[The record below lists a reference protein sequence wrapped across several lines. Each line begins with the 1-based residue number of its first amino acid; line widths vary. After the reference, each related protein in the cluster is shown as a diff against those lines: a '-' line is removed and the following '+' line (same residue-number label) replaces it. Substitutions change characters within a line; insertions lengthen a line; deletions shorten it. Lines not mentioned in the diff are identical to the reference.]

1 MNVFE
6 RFREA
11 FRVFRGRDR
20 PLNPISN
27 QYPFELGNPGWY
39 GGVSSADRPDR
50 FSSRHNGEQS
60 IVDAI
65 LTKIALDVAGVQIH
79 HVKVDEN
86 GTYQDTIKDSLEEL
100 FTVEANIDQSYHS
113 YMVDLVRNLF
123 DEGVV
128 AEVPV
133 DMDVDEDPQTLENV
147 KVNAIY
153 ELRVGR
159 IVEWRPREIQV
170 ECYDEERGLK
180 EQVTM
185 AKRECSIIEN
195 PFYGVMNE
203 KNSVFKRLSRKLRVL
218 DAVDNNYDSD
228 KLNMIFQLPYLVRGE
243 AKKQEA
249 RNRMAELEA
258 DLRDSPHGIAFIDG
272 TEKVIQLNRPIENN
286 LQAQVE
292 WLTNLGYAQLGMT
305 PEIMNGTADEKTM
318 ANYMNRV
325 VGTVLDAI
333 CAERRRKWLT
343 KEQRDNGESIIY
355 IQDPLKLVPVTN
367 LADIFDKLGRNAI
380 ISPNESRGK
389 LGFKP
394 SKDPE
399 SNKLIN
405 RNMPIDKTPG
415 TEGEERQEEEKLPEL
430 EHSEFRRVKV
440 KARRVPVIGIT
451 REPKEHR
458 EQAAGGRSFLCE
470 VKP

>member
-20 PLNPISN
+20 PSNPIGN
-27 QYPFELGNPGWY
+27 MYPFELGNPGWM
-39 GGVSSADRPDR
+39 GGVSSYDRPDR
-50 FSSRHNGEQS
+50 FSPRYKGEQA
-60 IVDAI
+60 ITDAI

-79 HVKVDEN
+79 HAKVDEN
-86 GTYQDTIKDSLEEL
+86 GTYQDTIDDSLEEL
-100 FTVEANIDQSYHS
+100 FTVEANIDQSAHS
-113 YMVDLVRNLF
+113 YMIDLVRNLF
-123 DEGVV
+123 DEGVI

-133 DMDVDEDPQTLENV
+133 DMDVDEDSDTLEVTKINE
-147 KVNAIY
+147 IY

-159 IVEWRPREIQV
+159 IVEWRPRQIQV
-170 ECYDEERGLK
+170 ECYDEETGRK
-180 EQVTM
+180 EQITM
-185 AKRECSIIEN
+185 GKRECSIIEN

-203 KNSVFKRLSRKLRVL
+203 KNSVFQRLSRKLRVL
-218 DAVDNNYDSD
+218 DAIDENYGSD
-228 KLNMIFQLPYLVRGE
+228 KLNMIFQMPFMIRGE
-243 AKKQEA
+243 AKKAEA
-249 RNRMAELEA
+249 KARIKELE
-258 DLRDSPHGIAFIDG
+258 DQLKNSDHGISYIDG
-272 TEKVIQLNRPIENN
+272 TEKVIQLNRPLENN
-286 LQAQVE
+286 LQSQVE
-292 WLTNLGYAQLGMT
+292 WLTNLGYSQLGMT

-333 CAERRRKWLT
+333 CAERRRKWLN
-343 KEQRDNGESIIY
+343 KDQRGNGEDIIY

-394 SKDPE
+394 SQDPE

-415 TEGEERQEEEKLPEL
+415 PEGAEREAEEEIPEL
-430 EHSEFRRVKV
+430 QHSDFKRVKV
-440 KARRVPVIGIT
+440 RKKCVPEIRI
-451 REPKEHR
+451 
-458 EQAAGGRSFLCE
+458 L
-470 VKP
+470 KP

>member
-20 PLNPISN
+20 PVNPISN

-39 GGVSSADRPDR
+39 GGMASYDRPDR
-50 FSSRHNGEQS
+50 FSSRHNGEQT

-65 LTKIALDVAGVQIH
+65 LTRIALDVAGVPIH
-79 HVKVDEN
+79 HAKVDEN
-86 GTYQDTIKDSLEEL
+86 GTYQETVKGSLEDL
-100 FTVEANIDQSYHS
+100 FTIEANIDQSCHS

-123 DEGVV
+123 DEGVI

-133 DMDVDEDPQTLENV
+133 DMDVDEDPETLDTVRINE
-147 KVNAIY
+147 IY
-153 ELRVGR
+153 ELRVGK
-159 IVEWRPREIQV
+159 IVEWRPRQIQV
-170 ECYDEERGLK
+170 ECYDEMTGRK
-180 EQVTM
+180 EQITM
-185 AKRECSIIEN
+185 GKRECSIIEN

-203 KNSVFKRLSRKLRVL
+203 KNSVFQRLSRKLRVL
-218 DAVDNNYDSD
+218 DAIDDNYSSD
-228 KLNMIFQLPYLVRGE
+228 KLNMIFQMPYMIRTE
-243 AKKQEA
+243 AKKAEA
-249 RNRMAELEA
+249 KGRIQELENQLKVS
-258 DLRDSPHGIAFIDG
+258 DHGIAYIDG
-272 TEKVIQLNRPIENN
+272 TEKVIQLNRPLENN

-292 WLTNLGYAQLGMT
+292 WLTNLGYSQLGMT

-333 CAERRRKWLT
+333 CAERRRKWLA
-343 KEQRDNGESIIY
+343 KDQREDGESIIY
-355 IQDPLKLVPVTN
+355 LQDPLKLVPVTN

-380 ISPNESRGK
+380 LSPNESRGK

-394 SKDPE
+394 SQDPE

-405 RNMPIDKTPG
+405 RNMPVDKTPG
-415 TEGEERQEEEKLPEL
+415 TEGAEREAEEELPEL
-430 EHSEFRRVKV
+430 QHSDFRRIKV
-440 KARRVPVIGIT
+440 HRRSVPTIGIIN
-451 REPKEHR
+451 H
-458 EQAAGGRSFLCE
+458 
-470 VKP
+470 

>member
-11 FRVFRGRDR
+11 YRVFRGRDR
-20 PLNPISN
+20 PVNPISN

-39 GGVSSADRPDR
+39 GGMASYDRPDR
-50 FSSRHNGEQS
+50 FSPRHTGEQT

-65 LTKIALDVAGVQIH
+65 LTRIALDVADVPIH
-79 HVKVDEN
+79 HAKVDEN
-86 GTYQDTIKDSLEEL
+86 GTYQETVQDSLEEV
-100 FTVEANIDQSYHS
+100 FTVEANVDQSYHS

-123 DEGVV
+123 DEGVI

-133 DMDVDEDPQTLENV
+133 DMDVDEDPQTLEPEKINE
-147 KVNAIY
+147 IY
-153 ELRVGR
+153 ELRVGK
-159 IVEWRPREIQV
+159 IVEWRPRHIQV
-170 ECYDEERGLK
+170 ECYDEQTGRK

-185 AKRECSIIEN
+185 HKRECAIIEN

-203 KNSVFKRLSRKLRVL
+203 KNSVFQRLSRKLRVL
-218 DAVDNNYDSD
+218 DSIDQNYSSD
-228 KLNMIFQLPYLVRGE
+228 RLNMIFQLPYLVRGE
-243 AKKQEA
+243 VKKREA
-249 RNRMAELEA
+249 SDRLKELENQ
-258 DLRDSPHGIAFIDG
+258 LQNSPHGIGYIDG

-292 WLTNLGYAQLGMT
+292 WLTNLGYSQLGMT

-343 KEQRDNGESIIY
+343 KQQRENGESIIY
-355 IQDPLKLVPVTN
+355 LQDPLKLVPVTN

-380 ISPNESRGK
+380 LSPNESRGK
-389 LGFKP
+389 LGFRP

-405 RNMPIDKTPG
+405 RNMPVDKTPG
-415 TEGEERQEEEKLPEL
+415 EEGAAREAEEELPEL
-430 EHSEFRRVKV
+430 EHSQFRKV
-440 KARRVPVIGIT
+440 KAKRRAVPAISIIN
-451 REPKEHR
+451 H
-458 EQAAGGRSFLCE
+458 
-470 VKP
+470 

>member
-11 FRVFRGRDR
+11 YRVFRGRDR
-20 PLNPISN
+20 PVNQISN

-39 GGVSSADRPDR
+39 GGMASYDRPYM
-50 FSSRHNGEQS
+50 FSPKHNGEQT

-65 LTKIALDVAGVQIH
+65 LTRIALDVAGVPIH
-79 HVKVDEN
+79 HAKVDEN
-86 GTYQDTIKDSLEEL
+86 GTYQETVQDSLEEV
-100 FTVEANIDQSYHS
+100 FTVEANIDQDYHS
-113 YMVDLVRNLF
+113 YMISMVRDLF
-123 DEGVV
+123 DEGVI

-133 DMDVDEDPQTLENV
+133 DMDVDENPQTLEPEKINE
-147 KVNAIY
+147 IY
-153 ELRVGR
+153 ELRVGK
-159 IVEWRPREIQV
+159 IVEWRPRHIQV
-170 ECYDEERGLK
+170 ECYDEQTGRK

-185 AKRECSIIEN
+185 HKRECAIIEN

-203 KNSVFKRLSRKLRVL
+203 KNSVFQRLSRKLRVL
-218 DAVDNNYDSD
+218 DSIDQNYTSD

-243 AKKQEA
+243 AKKREA
-249 RNRMAELEA
+249 ADRLKELENQ
-258 DLRDSPHGIAFIDG
+258 LQNSPHGIGYIDG

-292 WLTNLGYAQLGMT
+292 WLTNLGYSQLGMT

-355 IQDPLKLVPVTN
+355 LQDPLKLVPVTN

-380 ISPNESRGK
+380 LSPNESRGK
-389 LGFKP
+389 LGFRP

-405 RNMPIDKTPG
+405 RNMPVDKTPG
-415 TEGEERQEEEKLPEL
+415 EEGAAREAEEELPEL
-430 EHSEFRRVKV
+430 EHSQFRKV
-440 KARRVPVIGIT
+440 KAKRRAVPAISIIN
-451 REPKEHR
+451 H
-458 EQAAGGRSFLCE
+458 
-470 VKP
+470 

>member
-20 PLNPISN
+20 PVNPIGN
-27 QYPFELGNPGWY
+27 QYSFELGNPGWY
-39 GGVSSADRPDR
+39 GGMSSYDRPDR
-50 FSSRHNGEQS
+50 FSSRHNGEQT

-65 LTKIALDVAGVQIH
+65 LTRIALDVAGVPIH
-79 HVKVDEN
+79 HAKVDEN
-86 GTYQDTIKDSLEEL
+86 GTYQETVKGSLEEL
-100 FTVEANIDQSYHS
+100 FTIEANIDQSCHS

-123 DEGVV
+123 DEGVI

-133 DMDVDEDPQTLENV
+133 DMDVDENPETLEPERINE
-147 KVNAIY
+147 IY
-153 ELRVGR
+153 ELRVGK
-159 IVEWRPREIQV
+159 IVEWRPRQIQV
-170 ECYDEERGLK
+170 ECYDEMTGRK
-180 EQVTM
+180 EQITM
-185 AKRECSIIEN
+185 GKRECSIIEN

-203 KNSVFKRLSRKLRVL
+203 KNSVFQRLSRKLRVL
-218 DAVDNNYDSD
+218 DAIDDNYSSD
-228 KLNMIFQLPYLVRGE
+228 KLNMIFQMPYMIRTE
-243 AKKQEA
+243 AKKTEA
-249 RNRMAELEA
+249 KGRIKELE
-258 DLRDSPHGIAFIDG
+258 DQLKVSDHGIAYIDG
-272 TEKVIQLNRPIENN
+272 TEKVIQLNRPLENN

-292 WLTNLGYAQLGMT
+292 WLTNLGYSQLGMT

-333 CAERRRKWLT
+333 CAERRRKWLS
-343 KEQRDNGESIIY
+343 KEQREDGESIIY
-355 IQDPLKLVPVTN
+355 LQDPVTN

-380 ISPNESRGK
+380 LSPNESRGK

-405 RNMPIDKTPG
+405 RNMPVDKTPG
-415 TEGEERQEEEKLPEL
+415 VEGAEREAEEELPEL
-430 EHSEFRRVKV
+430 QHSDFQRVKV
-440 KARRVPVIGIT
+440 HRRRVPAIGII
-451 REPKEHR
+451 KH
-458 EQAAGGRSFLCE
+458 
-470 VKP
+470 

>member
-11 FRVFRGRDR
+11 YRVFRGRDR
-20 PLNPISN
+20 PVNPISN

-39 GGVSSADRPDR
+39 GGMASYDRPDR
-50 FSSRHNGEQS
+50 FSPRHTGEQT

-65 LTKIALDVAGVQIH
+65 LTRIALDVAGVPIH
-79 HVKVDEN
+79 HAKVDEN
-86 GTYQDTIKDSLEEL
+86 GTYQETVQDSLEEL

-123 DEGVV
+123 DEGVI

-133 DMDVDEDPQTLENV
+133 DMDVDEDPQTLDPERINQ
-147 KVNAIY
+147 IY
-153 ELRVGR
+153 ELRVGK
-159 IVEWRPREIQV
+159 IVEWRPRHIQV
-170 ECYDEERGLK
+170 ECYDEETGRK

-185 AKRECSIIEN
+185 HKRECSIIEN

-203 KNSVFKRLSRKLRVL
+203 KNSVFQRLSRKLRVL
-218 DAVDNNYDSD
+218 DSIDQNYTSD
-228 KLNMIFQLPYLVRGE
+228 RLNMIFQLPYLVRGE
-243 AKKQEA
+243 AKKREA
-249 RNRMAELEA
+249 ADRLKELENQ
-258 DLRDSPHGIAFIDG
+258 LQNSPHGIGYTDG

-292 WLTNLGYAQLGMT
+292 WLTNLGYSQLGMT

-343 KEQRDNGESIIY
+343 KQQRENGESIIY
-355 IQDPLKLVPVTN
+355 LQDPLKLVPVTN

-380 ISPNESRGK
+380 LSPNESRGK
-389 LGFKP
+389 LGFRP
-394 SKDPE
+394 SQDPE

-405 RNMPIDKTPG
+405 RNMPVDKTPG
-415 TEGEERQEEEKLPEL
+415 EEGAAREAEEELPEL
-430 EHSEFRRVKV
+430 EHSQFRKV
-440 KARRVPVIGIT
+440 KAKRRAVPAISIIN
-451 REPKEHR
+451 H
-458 EQAAGGRSFLCE
+458 
-470 VKP
+470 

>member
-11 FRVFRGRDR
+11 YRVFRGRDR
-20 PLNPISN
+20 PVNPISN

-39 GGVSSADRPDR
+39 GGMASYDRPDR
-50 FSSRHNGEQS
+50 FSPRHTGEQT

-65 LTKIALDVAGVQIH
+65 LTRIALDVAGVPIH
-79 HVKVDEN
+79 HAKVDEN
-86 GTYQDTIKDSLEEL
+86 GTYQETVQDSLEEL

-123 DEGVV
+123 DEGVI

-133 DMDVDEDPQTLENV
+133 DMDVDEDPQTLDPERINQ
-147 KVNAIY
+147 IY
-153 ELRVGR
+153 ELRVGK
-159 IVEWRPREIQV
+159 IVEWRPRHIQV
-170 ECYDEERGLK
+170 ECYDEETGRK

-185 AKRECSIIEN
+185 HKRECSIIEN

-203 KNSVFKRLSRKLRVL
+203 KNSVFQRLSRKLRVL
-218 DAVDNNYDSD
+218 DSIDQNYSSD
-228 KLNMIFQLPYLVRGE
+228 RLNMIFQLPYLVRGE
-243 AKKQEA
+243 VKKREA
-249 RNRMAELEA
+249 SDRLKELENQ
-258 DLRDSPHGIAFIDG
+258 LQNSPHGIGYIDG

-292 WLTNLGYAQLGMT
+292 WLTNLGYSQLGMT

-343 KEQRDNGESIIY
+343 KQQRENGESIIY
-355 IQDPLKLVPVTN
+355 LQDPLKLVPVTN

-380 ISPNESRGK
+380 LSPNESRGK
-389 LGFKP
+389 LGFRP

-405 RNMPIDKTPG
+405 RNMPVDKTPG
-415 TEGEERQEEEKLPEL
+415 EEGAAREAEEELPEL
-430 EHSEFRRVKV
+430 EHSQFRKV
-440 KARRVPVIGIT
+440 KAKRRAVPAISIIN
-451 REPKEHR
+451 H
-458 EQAAGGRSFLCE
+458 
-470 VKP
+470 

>member
-20 PLNPISN
+20 PVNPISN

-39 GGVSSADRPDR
+39 GSMSSYDRPDR
-50 FSSRHNGEQS
+50 FSSKHNGEQT

-65 LTKIALDVAGVQIH
+65 LTRIALDVAGVPIH
-79 HVKVDEN
+79 HAKVDEN
-86 GTYQDTIKDSLEEL
+86 GTYQETVEGSLEEI
-100 FTVEANIDQSYHS
+100 FTVEANIDQSSYN

-123 DEGVV
+123 DEGVI

-133 DMDVDEDPQTLENV
+133 DMDVDEDPETMEPTRINE
-147 KVNAIY
+147 IY
-153 ELRVGR
+153 ELRTGK
-159 IVEWRPREIQV
+159 IVEWRPRHIQV
-170 ECYDEERGLK
+170 ECYNELTGRR
-180 EQVTM
+180 EQITM
-185 AKRECSIIEN
+185 GKRECSIIEN

-203 KNSVFKRLSRKLRVL
+203 KNSVFQRLSRKLRVL
-218 DAVDNNYDSD
+218 DAIDENYSSN
-228 KLNMIFQLPYLVRGE
+228 KLNMIFQMPYMIRGE
-243 AKKQEA
+243 AKKAEA
-249 RNRMAELEA
+249 KGRIQELENQ
-258 DLRDSPHGIAFIDG
+258 LKSSEHGIAYIDG
-272 TEKVIQLNRPIENN
+272 TEKVIQLNRPLENN

-292 WLTNLGYAQLGMT
+292 WLTNLGYSQLGMT

-333 CAERRRKWLT
+333 CAERRRKWLS
-343 KEQRDNGESIIY
+343 KAQRDGGESIIY
-355 IQDPLKLVPVTN
+355 LQDPLKLVPVTN

-380 ISPNESRGK
+380 LSPNESRGK

-405 RNMPIDKTPG
+405 RNMPVDKTPG
-415 TEGEERQEEEKLPEL
+415 EEGAAREAEEEIPEL
-430 EHSEFRRVKV
+430 QQSGFRRVKV
-440 KARRVPVIGIT
+440 RRKHVPRIGIIS
-451 REPKEHR
+451 H
-458 EQAAGGRSFLCE
+458 
-470 VKP
+470 

>member
-20 PLNPISN
+20 PVNPISN
-27 QYPFELGNPGWY
+27 QYPFEMGNPGWY
-39 GGVSSADRPDR
+39 GLSNSYDRPDR
-50 FSSRHNGEQS
+50 FSPRHNGEQT

-79 HVKVDEN
+79 HAKVDEN
-86 GTYQDTIKDSLEEL
+86 GTFQDTIRDSLEER

-123 DEGVV
+123 DEGVI

-133 DMDVDEDPQTLENV
+133 DMDVDERMDPENGV
-147 KVNAIY
+147 VLNKINSID

-159 IVEWRPREIQV
+159 IIEWRPKHIQV
-170 ECYDEERGLK
+170 ECYNENTGQK
-180 EQVTM
+180 EQITM
-185 AKRECSIIEN
+185 AKRECSIVEN

-218 DAVDNNYDSD
+218 DAVDENYSSD
-228 KLNMIFQLPYLVRGE
+228 KLNMIFQLPYLIRGE
-243 AKKQEA
+243 AKKREA
-249 RNRMAELEA
+249 KDRLTELENQ
-258 DLRDSPHGIAFIDG
+258 LKTSPHGIGYIDG
-272 TEKVIQLNRPIENN
+272 TERVIQLNRPIENN
-286 LQAQVE
+286 LQTQVE
-292 WLTNLGYAQLGMT
+292 WLTNLGYSQLGMT

-343 KEQRDNGESIIY
+343 KEQRDKGESIIY
-355 IQDPLKLVPVTN
+355 LQDPLKLVPVTN

-394 SKDPE
+394 SSDPE

-415 TEGEERQEEEKLPEL
+415 EEGAEREAEEELPEL
-430 EHSEFRRVKV
+430 KHSEFQRVKV
-440 KARRVPVIGIT
+440 RRKAVPMIGIIN
-451 REPKEHR
+451 P
-458 EQAAGGRSFLCE
+458 
-470 VKP
+470 

>member
-20 PLNPISN
+20 PVNPISN

-39 GGVSSADRPDR
+39 GGMSSYDRPDR
-50 FSSRHNGEQS
+50 FSSRHNGEQT

-65 LTKIALDVAGVQIH
+65 LTKIALDVAGVPIH
-79 HVKVDEN
+79 HAKVDEN
-86 GTYQDTIKDSLEEL
+86 GTYQETVKGSLEEI
-100 FTVEANIDQSYHS
+100 FTVEANIDQSSYS

-123 DEGVV
+123 DEGVI

-133 DMDVDEDPQTLENV
+133 DMDVDEDPETLEPVRINE
-147 KVNAIY
+147 IY
-153 ELRVGR
+153 ELRTGR
-159 IVEWRPREIQV
+159 IVEWRPRQIQV
-170 ECYDEERGLK
+170 ECYDEQTGRK
-180 EQVTM
+180 EQITM
-185 AKRECSIIEN
+185 GKRECSIIEN

-203 KNSVFKRLSRKLRVL
+203 KNSVFQRLSRKLRVL
-218 DAVDNNYDSD
+218 DAIDDNYSSD
-228 KLNMIFQLPYLVRGE
+228 KLNMIFQMPYMIRGE
-243 AKKQEA
+243 AKKAEA
-249 RNRMAELEA
+249 KGRIQELETQLKSS
-258 DLRDSPHGIAFIDG
+258 DHGIAYIDG
-272 TEKVIQLNRPIENN
+272 TEKVIQLNRPLENN

-292 WLTNLGYAQLGMT
+292 WLTNLGYSQLGMT

-325 VGTVLDAI
+325 VGAVLDAI
-333 CAERRRKWLT
+333 CYERRRKWLS
-343 KEQRDNGESIIY
+343 KEQRENGESIIY
-355 IQDPLKLVPVTN
+355 LQDPLKLVPVTN

-380 ISPNESRGK
+380 LSPNESRGK

-405 RNMPIDKTPG
+405 RNMPVDKTPG
-415 TEGEERQEEEKLPEL
+415 EEGAAREAEEEIPEL

-440 KARRVPVIGIT
+440 RRRHVPQIGIIS
-451 REPKEHR
+451 H
-458 EQAAGGRSFLCE
+458 
-470 VKP
+470 

>member
-20 PLNPISN
+20 PWGN
-27 QYPFELGNPGWY
+27 QYPFEMGNPGWY
-39 GGVSSADRPDR
+39 IGPSSADRPDR
-50 FSSRHNGEQS
+50 FSSKHNGEQT

-79 HVKVDEN
+79 HAKVDEN
-86 GTYQDTIKDSLEEL
+86 GTYQDTIKGSLEEL

-123 DEGVV
+123 DEGVI

-133 DMDVDEDPQTLENV
+133 DMDAETNPETEETERINE
-147 KVNAIY
+147 IY
-153 ELRVGR
+153 QLRVGR
-159 IVEWRPREIQV
+159 IVEWRPRQIQV
-170 ECYDEERGLK
+170 ECYNEMTGQK
-180 EQVTM
+180 EQLSM
-185 AKRECSIIEN
+185 WKRECSIIEN

-218 DAVDNNYDSD
+218 DAVDENYSSD

-243 AKKQEA
+243 TKRKEA
-249 RNRMAELEA
+249 SDRMAELEA
-258 DLRDSPHGIAFIDG
+258 QLKNSAHGIGWIDG

-333 CAERRRKWLT
+333 CAERRRKWLA
-343 KEQRDNGESIIY
+343 KDKRDEGESIIY

-405 RNMPIDKTPG
+405 RNMPVDKTPG
-415 TEGEERQEEEKLPEL
+415 VEGQERQAEEELPEL
-430 EHSEFRRVKV
+430 QHSEFQRIKVRRK
-440 KARRVPVIGIT
+440 RVPVIGMT
-451 REPKEHR
+451 RP
-458 EQAAGGRSFLCE
+458 
-470 VKP
+470 

>member
-11 FRVFRGRDR
+11 YRVFRGRDR
-20 PLNPISN
+20 PVNPISN

-39 GGVSSADRPDR
+39 GGMASYDRPYM
-50 FSSRHNGEQS
+50 FSPKHNGEQT

-65 LTKIALDVAGVQIH
+65 LTRIALDVAGVPIH
-79 HVKVDEN
+79 HAKVDEN
-86 GTYQDTIKDSLEEL
+86 GTYQETVQDSLEEV
-100 FTVEANIDQSYHS
+100 FTVEANIDQDYHS
-113 YMVDLVRNLF
+113 YMISMVRDLF
-123 DEGVV
+123 DEGVI

-133 DMDVDEDPQTLENV
+133 DMDVDENPQTLEPEKINE
-147 KVNAIY
+147 IY
-153 ELRVGR
+153 ELRVGK
-159 IVEWRPREIQV
+159 IVEWRPRHIQV
-170 ECYDEERGLK
+170 ECYDEQTGRK

-185 AKRECSIIEN
+185 HKRECAIIEN

-203 KNSVFKRLSRKLRVL
+203 KNSVFQRLSRKLRVL
-218 DAVDNNYDSD
+218 DSIDQNYTSD

-243 AKKQEA
+243 AKKREA
-249 RNRMAELEA
+249 ADRLKELENQ
-258 DLRDSPHGIAFIDG
+258 LQNSPHGIGYIDG

-292 WLTNLGYAQLGMT
+292 WLTNLGYSQLGMT

-355 IQDPLKLVPVTN
+355 LQDPLKLVPVTN

-380 ISPNESRGK
+380 LSPNESRGK
-389 LGFKP
+389 LGFRP

-405 RNMPIDKTPG
+405 RNMPVDKTPG
-415 TEGEERQEEEKLPEL
+415 EEGAAREAEEELPEL
-430 EHSEFRRVKV
+430 EHSQFRKV
-440 KARRVPVIGIT
+440 KAKRRAVPAISIIN
-451 REPKEHR
+451 H
-458 EQAAGGRSFLCE
+458 
-470 VKP
+470 

>member
-20 PLNPISN
+20 PSNPISN

-39 GGVSSADRPDR
+39 GGMSSYDRPDR
-50 FSSRHNGEQS
+50 FVSRHNGEQA
-60 IVDAI
+60 ITDAI
-65 LTKIALDVAGVQIH
+65 LTRIALDVAGVQIH
-79 HVKVDEN
+79 HAKVDEN
-86 GTYQDTIKDSLEEL
+86 GTYQETVKGSLEEL
-100 FTVEANIDQSYHS
+100 FTVEANIDQSWHS

-123 DEGVV
+123 DEGVI

-133 DMDVDEDPQTLENV
+133 DMDVDENPATMEPSRINE
-147 KVNAIY
+147 IY

-159 IVEWRPREIQV
+159 IVEWRPRHIQV
-170 ECYDEERGLK
+170 ECYNEESGRK
-180 EQVTM
+180 EQITM
-185 AKRECSIIEN
+185 GKRECAIIEN

-203 KNSVFKRLSRKLRVL
+203 KNSVFQRLSRKLRVL
-218 DAVDNNYDSD
+218 DAIDENYGSD
-228 KLNMIFQLPYLVRGE
+228 KLNMIFQMPYMIRGE
-243 AKKQEA
+243 AKKAEA
-249 RNRMAELEA
+249 KGRIQELENQ
-258 DLRDSPHGIAFIDG
+258 LKSSEHGIAYIDG
-272 TEKVIQLNRPIENN
+272 TEKVIQLNRPLENN

-292 WLTNLGYAQLGMT
+292 WLTNLGYSQLGMT

-343 KEQRDNGESIIY
+343 KEQRENGESILY
-355 IQDPLKLVPVTN
+355 LQDPLKLVPMTS

-394 SKDPE
+394 SQDPE

-405 RNMPIDKTPG
+405 RNMPVDKTPG
-415 TEGEERQEEEKLPEL
+415 EEGAAREAEEEIPEL
-430 EHSEFRRVKV
+430 QHSGFRRVKV
-440 KARRVPVIGIT
+440 RRKTVPKIGIIQ
-451 REPKEHR
+451 H
-458 EQAAGGRSFLCE
+458 
-470 VKP
+470 

>member
-11 FRVFRGRDR
+11 YRVFRGRDR
-20 PLNPISN
+20 PVNPISN

-39 GGVSSADRPDR
+39 GGMASYDRPYM
-50 FSSRHNGEQS
+50 FSPKHNGEQT

-65 LTKIALDVAGVQIH
+65 LTRIALDVAGVPIH
-79 HVKVDEN
+79 HAKVDEN
-86 GTYQDTIKDSLEEL
+86 GTYQETVQDSLEEV
-100 FTVEANIDQSYHS
+100 FTVEANIDQDYHS
-113 YMVDLVRNLF
+113 YMISLVRDLF
-123 DEGVV
+123 DEGVI

-133 DMDVDEDPQTLENV
+133 DMDVDENPQTLEPEKINE
-147 KVNAIY
+147 IY
-153 ELRVGR
+153 ELRVGK
-159 IVEWRPREIQV
+159 IVEWRPRHIQV
-170 ECYDEERGLK
+170 ECYDEETGRK

-185 AKRECSIIEN
+185 HKRECAIIEN

-203 KNSVFKRLSRKLRVL
+203 KNSVFQRLSRKLRVL
-218 DAVDNNYDSD
+218 DAIDQNYNSD

-243 AKKQEA
+243 AKKREA
-249 RNRMAELEA
+249 EDRLKELENQ
-258 DLRDSPHGIAFIDG
+258 LQNSPHGIGYIDG

-292 WLTNLGYAQLGMT
+292 WLTNLGYSQLGMT

-343 KEQRDNGESIIY
+343 KQQRENGESIIY
-355 IQDPLKLVPVTN
+355 LQDPLKLVPVTN

-380 ISPNESRGK
+380 LSPNESRGK
-389 LGFKP
+389 LGFRP

-405 RNMPIDKTPG
+405 RNMPVDKTPG
-415 TEGEERQEEEKLPEL
+415 EEGAVREAEEELPEL
-430 EHSEFRRVKV
+430 EHSQFRKV
-440 KARRVPVIGIT
+440 KAKRRAVPAISIIN
-451 REPKEHR
+451 H
-458 EQAAGGRSFLCE
+458 
-470 VKP
+470 